1 MGARL
6 ARYTGNETYAKTVEK
21 TWDFVRR
28 VKYVDDNF
36 NVYDGAHLP
45 TCADINKAQFS
56 YNAAM
61 LIQGSAFLYNMV
73 GSFMAHGSRA
83 EKRTGLT
90 RTVPNRPRT
99 RSGGTPSTGF

>member
-45 TCADINKAQFS
+45 SCSDINKAQFS

-73 GSFMAHGSRA
+73 GSFQAYGSRE
-83 EKRTGLT
+83 EK
-90 RTVPNRPRT
+90 
-99 RSGGTPSTGF
+99 

>member
-21 TWDFVRR
+21 TWDFIRR

-73 GSFMAHGSRA
+73 GSSLACCGHG
-83 EKRTGLT
+83 EKRSVLT
-90 RTVPNRPRT
+90 RAAPNRRKI
-99 RSGGTPSTGF
+99 RSGRMPSTIS